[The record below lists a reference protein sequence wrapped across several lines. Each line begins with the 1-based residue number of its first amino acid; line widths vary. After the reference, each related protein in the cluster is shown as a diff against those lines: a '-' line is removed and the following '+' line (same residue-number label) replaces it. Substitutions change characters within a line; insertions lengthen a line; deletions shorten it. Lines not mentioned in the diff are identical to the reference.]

1 MARYRESGVPRPQRW
16 MALVGAG
23 CAHGSPSL
31 PLNHTVGHASGR
43 RPAATAPGVSKKTN
57 LHTTHCMGSIT
68 ETGRGDAHVTG
79 QNTPSVGVCD
89 VSLCVCLWGGSQRVG
104 QM

>member
-31 PLNHTVGHASGR
+31 VEAHGR
-43 RPAATAPGVSKKTN
+43 TRERTETAPGVSNNNKTTHTYTT
-57 LHTTHCMGSIT
+57 LRTTHCMGSIT
-68 ETGRGDAHVTG
+68 AREAHVTG
-79 QNTPSVGVCD
+79 QNTPLVGVCVCVCVYG
-89 VSLCVCLWGGSQRVG
+89 VSL
-104 QM
+104 